1 MGYNNAIIV
10 WYDGVFI
17 NWEWEWEQEC
27 GNEIHKLVYFK
38 NREGEWQ

>member
-1 MGYNNAIIV
+1 MGYNNTIIV

-17 NWEWEWEQEC
+17 NWEWEQEC